1 MNPAET
7 PREGILSK
15 HRLEGLSDG
24 VFSVVLTLL
33 VLELKPEHL
42 VPHASNDEIWSALA
56 DLRRPLIGYA
66 ITFALAGMFWILQHR
81 KFLLLSHSTTRHTW
95 FTLLFLFWVSLL
107 PFSVSFWVRT
117 IDRLPGLI
125 LYYGNMT
132 LIAASLLIGWLDAQH
147 SGLAADAPVAVRRP
161 LTFRISAMAVGCGLA
176 AVVSCYVPQYSSF
189 ALLAV
194 VIGSRLWL
202 RKLARHA

>member
-1 MNPAET
+1 MHSAE
-7 PREGILSK
+7 PHREGILSK

-42 VPHASNDEIWSALA
+42 VPHASNDEIWAALGE
-56 DLRRPLIGYA
+56 LRRPLIGYA

-81 KFLLLSHSTTRHTW
+81 KFSLLTHSTTRHAW

-117 IDRLPGLI
+117 MDRLPGLI
-125 LYYGNMT
+125 IYYGNMT
-132 LIAASLLIGWLDAQH
+132 LIAAALLIGWLDAQH
-147 SGLAADAPVAVRRP
+147 SGLAAEAPAAARRP
-161 LTFRISAMAVGCGLA
+161 LTFRISAMALGCGLA
-176 AVVSCYVPQYSSF
+176 AVVSCYAPQYSSF

-194 VIGSRLWL
+194 VVASRLWL
-202 RKLARHA
+202 RKLAKHA